1 MPTPAPLVARG
12 RVRRLP
18 DGVPIR
24 LTRVAHDDVDR
35 MAGLRTALRRILL
48 TLVGVPFVVAIA
60 MSLVDSYRR
69 RGKRPKPFPTT
80 APATVGVGDGDVT
93 TYTYGRDLYDD
104 MLAAIDGARKQILFE
119 TYIWKGDETGERFK
133 RALIAAAERGVDVH
147 CIYDGFANLVVS
159 PAFQRFPA
167 SVKVLRYP
175 VYTAGWRFFDLRR
188 YGRDH
193 RKILVVDDNVG
204 FVGGYN
210 IGSAYESE
218 WRDTHV
224 RISGP
229 AVWDLKRAFA
239 DFWNL
244 NRRRLLRGSERPL
257 LLETASTWE
266 PRVRVQRNVPR
277 LWMFPIRSMYIE
289 AINRASRNIWMTQAY
304 FLPDEDFID
313 AVKAAARR
321 GVDVRLLLPLKSNHI
336 VADWISRGHFTQLLD
351 AGVRILRYRD
361 AMVHAKTATVDG
373 TWSTVGTANI
383 DRLSLSGNFEINIEI
398 IDEGFAR
405 QLEEIFEVDQGNCL
419 ELTSGEWEARDMH
432 RKFTEAVLAPLR
444 PLL

>member
-1 MPTPAPLVARG
+1 M
-12 RVRRLP
+12 
-18 DGVPIR
+18 
-24 LTRVAHDDVDR
+24 
-35 MAGLRTALRRILL
+35 RTALKRVLL
-48 TLVGVPFVVAIA
+48 AIVGVPFVVAIA

-69 RGKRPKPFPTT
+69 RGKRPKPFPTRT
-80 APATVGVGDGDVT
+80 PSSVEVGDGEVR
-93 TYTYGRDLYDD
+93 TYTFGRDLYED
-104 MLAAIDGARKQILFE
+104 MLAAIEGAQHQILFE
-119 TYIWKGDETGERFK
+119 TYIWKGDATGERFK
-133 RALIAAAERGVDVH
+133 RALIDAADRGVDVH
-147 CIYDGFANLVVS
+147 CTYDAFANLVVS
-159 PAFQRFPA
+159 PAFKHFPA

-175 VYTAGWRFFDLRR
+175 IYSAGWRFFDLRR

-204 FVGGYN
+204 FIGGYN
-210 IGSAYESE
+210 IGSAYETE

-224 RISGP
+224 RITGP

-244 NRRRLLRGSERPL
+244 NRRRRIRSSERPL
-257 LLETASTWE
+257 LLETASSWE

-277 LWMFPIRSMYIE
+277 QWMFPIRAMYIE
-289 AINRASRNIWMTQAY
+289 AINRASRNVWMTQAY
-304 FLPDEDFID
+304 FLPDEDFIE

-336 VADWISRGHFTQLLD
+336 VADWISRGFFTQLLD

-373 TWSTVGTANI
+373 NWSTVGTANI
-383 DRLSLSGNFEINIEI
+383 DRLSLSGNYEINVEI
-398 IDEGFAR
+398 IDGGFAR
-405 QLEEIFEVDQGNCL
+405 ELEAIFEVDQSHCL
-419 ELTSGEWEARDMH
+419 ELTSGEWEARDVH
-432 RKFTEAVLAPLR
+432 RKFTELVLTPLR

>member
-1 MPTPAPLVARG
+1 MGQHDGDGHAR
-12 RVRRLP
+12 
-18 DGVPIR
+18 
-24 LTRVAHDDVDR
+24 
-35 MAGLRTALRRILL
+35 LRAALRRVVLAA
-48 TLVGVPFVVAIA
+48 VGVPFVVAIA

-69 RGKRPKPFPTT
+69 RGKKPKPFPTR
-80 APATVGVGDGDVT
+80 APSTVAVGEGEVT

-104 MLAAIDGARKQILFE
+104 MLAAIEGAQRQILFE
-119 TYIWKGDETGERFK
+119 TYIWKGDATGERFK
-133 RALIAAAERGVDVH
+133 RALIAAADRGVEVY
-147 CIYDGFANLVVS
+147 CIYDAFANLVVA
-159 PAFQRFPA
+159 PPFKHFPPN
-167 SVKVLRYP
+167 VKVLRFP
-175 VYTAGWRFFDLRR
+175 VYSAGWRFFDLRR

-193 RKILVVDDNVG
+193 RKILVVDDSVG
-204 FVGGYN
+204 FIGGYN

-224 RISGP
+224 RITGP

-244 NRRRLLRGSERPL
+244 NRRRRIRGSDRPL

-277 LWMFPIRSMYIE
+277 LWMFPIRSMYLE
-289 AINRASRNIWMTQAY
+289 AINRATHNIWMTQAY
-304 FLPDEDFID
+304 FLPDQDFVD
-313 AVKAAARR
+313 AMKDAARR

-336 VADWISRGHFTQLLD
+336 VADWISRGYFGQLLG

-373 TWSTVGTANI
+373 NWATVGTANV
-383 DRLSLSGNFEINIEI
+383 DRLSLQGNFEINVEI
-398 IDEGFAR
+398 IDEAFAKE
-405 QLEEIFEVDQGNCL
+405 LEAIFEVDQSHCL
-419 ELTSGEWEARDMH
+419 ELTSGEWEARDLH
-432 RKFTEAVLAPLR
+432 RRFTELILSPLR